1 MIGKL
6 TADKCGMRKDA
17 DGNLYVL
24 MRISGESRYNVKPII
39 EDIQRSGK
47 PITATFDFKKNKR
60 SLDQNAL
67 LWALLTIYAEALGG
81 GRRGSVQPEDIY
93 YQMLNKYGVAQFLIM
108 QKEAVEQL
116 RIYYRDIK
124 VIDDAVVIRNG
135 KRTPAKLVKC
145 IVGSSRYDTREMTQL
160 IDGVFDELALIGVD
174 AKTSRQVSEYYEE
187 WNSFK
192 GGDNRE

>member
-1 MIGKL
+1 MIGRL
-6 TADKCGMRKDA
+6 TADKFGYREDK
-17 DGNLYVL
+17 DGNAYLI
-24 MRISGESRYNVKPII
+24 MRITGESRYNIKPII
-39 EDIQRSGK
+39 SDIRRSGK
-47 PITATFDFKKNKR
+47 PVTASFDFKKNKR

-81 GRRGSVQPEDIY
+81 GRRGSVQPEEIY

-108 QKEAVEQL
+108 QEEAVEQL
-116 RIYYRDIK
+116 RVYYRDIK

-174 AKTSRQVSEYYEE
+174 AQTSRQVSDYYEE
-187 WNSFK
+187 WNSYK
-192 GGDNRE
+192 EGGNE